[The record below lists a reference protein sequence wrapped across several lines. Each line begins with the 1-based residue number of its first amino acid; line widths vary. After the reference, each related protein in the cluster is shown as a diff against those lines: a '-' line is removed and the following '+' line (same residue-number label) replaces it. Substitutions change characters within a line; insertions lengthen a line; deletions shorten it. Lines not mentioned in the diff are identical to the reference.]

1 VFSAGLNLLAVGYR
15 ARPVG
20 FWDLEDS
27 SYVGQ
32 FRRNLDEFQPAIVA
46 LVFNP
51 NLDLSLAAA
60 AYQDGTVLTFDP
72 RTQQRHGDTG
82 LVNSSVLASSPDGT
96 ILASGDHAGVITLF
110 DFETLRVLY
119 RVSSLEHNV
128 RQISFSSTGLRFYDI
143 RGDRCIV
150 WEPSVLVRRN
160 DQADDSSFGFS
171 EVVPMGPEV
180 TTNRTTDDDLAI
192 TTMVAH
198 HSGDYIFCGCENGT
212 VAAYTSKTGQ
222 PLQELFSH
230 GKNVAILQ
238 LEWNEATTSLASV
251 DRSGH
256 FLVHKLTLPSPGRL
270 AIAGP
275 ILNRKSSGPV
285 HQILLSSDGKHL
297 LVSTAESDHVW
308 ELETP
313 SLVLI
318 TAPSEARA
326 AWMWANHPIQPGRL
340 LLVNGGRAS
349 IFEWADLQEL
359 SDPNGI
365 DLGLPAPS
373 KLSAVDIILSSC
385 ARNVCVSQSSSRN
398 TGGGA
403 AAALRFWPA
412 QLLTPGADQ
421 VLCIVDYDDLAT
433 DLKVIIGVF
442 KSLLVFLDH
451 NGWVCSIDTNTVN
464 PTQKAL
470 TRHFFIPFQ
479 LQGSAGNLVML
490 VTSKGGVALVVGD
503 EMAVFHGGLEFK
515 ERVGLGEGSLV
526 GKGTVSVRG
535 GLKRFSSAPE

>member
-1 VFSAGLNLLAVGYR
+1 MNLLAVGYR

-20 FWDLEDS
+20 FWNLEDS

-32 FRRNLDEFQPAIVA
+32 FWRNSDEFQPAVVA

-60 AYQDGTVLTFDP
+60 AYQDGTVLVFDP
-72 RTQQRHGDTG
+72 WTQKRYGDSG
-82 LVNSSVLASSPDGT
+82 LVSSSVLASSPDGT

-119 RVSSLEHNV
+119 RVSSLEHNI

-143 RGDRCIV
+143 RGDRCSV

-160 DQADDSSFGFS
+160 DEGDDSSFGFS
-171 EVVPMGPEV
+171 EEVPMGPEV
-180 TTNRTTDDDLAI
+180 TTNRTVDDDLAI
-192 TTMVAH
+192 TKMVAH
-198 HSGDYIFCGCENGT
+198 HSGDYIFCGRENGS
-212 VAAYTSKTGQ
+212 VASYASKTGLS
-222 PLQELFSH
+222 LQELFSH

-256 FLVHKLTLPSPGRL
+256 FLVHKLTLASPGRL

-275 ILNRKSSGPV
+275 ILNKKSSCPV

-297 LVSTAESDHVW
+297 LVSTAESDNIW
-308 ELETP
+308 ELETA
-313 SLVLI
+313 SLVQT

-326 AWMWANHPIQPGRL
+326 AWTWANHPVQPGRL

-349 IFEWADLQEL
+349 IFEWAGFREL
-359 SDPNGI
+359 SNPDGI
-365 DLGLPAPS
+365 DLGLLAPS
-373 KLSAVDIILSSC
+373 KLSVVNIILSSR
-385 ARNVCVSQSSSRN
+385 ARNVCVSQSGSRN

-403 AAALRFWPA
+403 AVTLRFWPA
-412 QLLTPGADQ
+412 KLLTPEADK
-421 VLCIVDYDDLAT
+421 VLCIADYDDLAAEM
-433 DLKVIIGVF
+433 KVIIGVF
-442 KSLLVFLDH
+442 KPLLVFLDH
-451 NGWVCSIDTNTVN
+451 NGWVCSVDISSVGPSTTA
-464 PTQKAL
+464 QKAF

-479 LQGSAGNLVML
+479 LQGSAGYLVML
-490 VTSKGGVALVVGD
+490 VTSRGGVALVVED
-503 EMAVFHGGLEFK
+503 EMAVFHGGLEFE
-515 ERVGLGEGSLV
+515 ERVGLV
-526 GKGTVSVRG
+526 GGGPLEKATLSMRG
-535 GLKRFSSAPE
+535 NLQRFSSAPT